1 MSKTKNQEHKLTSEE
16 LTGVQE
22 LQTKLNQ
29 VLANIGNAEIVK
41 NQMITSHAE
50 IQVEWTTL
58 TSKLEEKYGTVNISL
73 EDGTISEVEA
83 TPVSNEQV
91 MEKV

>member
-41 NQMITSHAE
+41 NQMISSQIGRAH
-50 IQVEWTTL
+50 V
-58 TSKLEEKYGTVNISL
+58 
-73 EDGTISEVEA
+73 
-83 TPVSNEQV
+83 
-91 MEKV
+91 